1 MDAAAAPD
9 ASLVYAWI
17 RDIHPLLGRRVRVR
31 TDSTLADLHWV
42 FQIAFGWTDCHL
54 HRFRIRKTDYVIPRH
69 SLMEGH
75 DARQVRLA
83 DLAFRPNE
91 RFLSADDFGD
101 LWQLE
106 VRIEQRVRIAPRRT
120 VPVCIGGRWG
130 GPPEDCGGPAAF
142 LEQRDAAP
150 WRVQELL
157 GAVADAVTAKDI
169 EALDGLSSAI
179 ILNDALF
186 SATRPWSN
194 GCFTTENLGCAG
206 QDCSCPQPYPWVS
219 PFSPVSRRDS

>member
-9 ASLVYAWI
+9 AYLVYVWI
-17 RDIHPLLGRRVRVR
+17 RDIHPLLWRRVLVR

-42 FQIAFGWTDCHL
+42 FQIAFGWTDFHL
-54 HRFRIRKTDYVIPRH
+54 HRFRIRKTDCAIPRH
-69 SLMEGH
+69 GLMEGH

-91 RFLSADDFGD
+91 RFLYEYDFGD

-106 VRIEQRVRIAPRRT
+106 VRIEQRVPIERRRT
-120 VPVCIGGRWG
+120 VPVCIGGHWG

-169 EALDGLSSAI
+169 EALDSPLEE
-179 ILNDALF
+179 L
-186 SATRPWSN
+186 ATWREWLTVYH
-194 GCFTTENLGCAG
+194 F
-206 QDCSCPQPYPWVS
+206 D
-219 PFSPVSRRDS
+219 RRTVNRRLRQYAQGGDGWREEEGGAPCD